1 MQLHTT
7 LKSYYCKKEL
17 SWTFNQQK
25 TKKFL
30 PHPRCPP
37 WASSS
42 AHKYNLSTLEVEA
55 LTTVSL
61 KLHNP
66 HTNSK
71 IFWNLASE
79 KT

>member
-17 SWTFNQQK
+17 SWTFNQQPLPP
-25 TKKFL
+25 KFG
-30 PHPRCPP
+30 PP

-55 LTTVSL
+55 LTAVSL
-61 KLHNP
+61 RLHKP

-71 IFWNLASE
+71 TFWNPASK